1 MGMKYWSGVWG
12 WAEATLFFIVPD
24 VLITYGALS
33 NRIRMVVRLCL
44 WALGGALIGGCLMY
58 ITGVWFADHTRQ
70 LLVMIPAID
79 DALIEEVREELQ
91 TAGWQAIIL
100 GPTQGIPYKI
110 YASYAAEAD
119 ISLLFFLLISVPA
132 RVVRFLLA
140 GLLAWGLS
148 QWLLRPIGLRLKIG
162 IWLLF
167 WLTFYSFYFVQMGG

>member
-1 MGMKYWSGVWG
+1 MKRWSGVWG
-12 WAEATLFFIVPD
+12 LAEATLFFIVPD

-58 ITGVWFADHTRQ
+58 IMGVWFADHTRQ
-70 LLVMIPAID
+70 LLVMVPAID
-79 DALIEEVREELQ
+79 DALIEDVRTQLRE
-91 TAGWQAIIL
+91 TGWQAIIL

-119 ISLLFFLLISVPA
+119 ISLLLFLLISVPA

-140 GLLAWGLS
+140 GLLVWGLS
-148 QWLLRPIGLRLKIG
+148 QWLLKPIWLHWKMIT
-162 IWLLF
+162 WLLF
-167 WLTFYSFYFVQMGG
+167 WLTFYSFYFVRMGG